1 MMVEKLAANR
11 EARGMRCLVVFCH
24 PSETSFGAAIL
35 ETARTAIRGAGH
47 ELRVI
52 DLYRERFDPVL
63 STEEW
68 HSYLADTARN
78 IAAVRD
84 HVEAMQWAESLVL
97 IFPQWMYGPPALL
110 KGWLE
115 RVWLPGVAFEIPS
128 GRHKRAVGLF
138 HNIRQ
143 LTVVTTSGSP
153 WWWLFLIRDPCRSM
167 FRRGFRVLFHR
178 RCRILWLQMYDINH
192 STEIHRKNF
201 LDRVRR
207 TLAAPD

>member
-1 MMVEKLAANR
+1 
-11 EARGMRCLVVFCH
+11 MRCLVVFCH

-68 HSYLADTARN
+68 HSYLPDTARN
-78 IAAVRD
+78 IAALRD

-97 IFPQWMYGPPALL
+97 IFPTWMYGPPAML

-115 RVWLPGVAFEIPS
+115 RVWLPGVAFEIPR
-128 GRHKRAVGLF
+128 GRNKRVTGLF
-138 HNIRQ
+138 RNIRRF
-143 LTVVTTSGSP
+143 TVVTTSGSP
-153 WWWLFLIRDPCRSM
+153 MWWLYLIRDPCRSL
-167 FRRGFRVLFHR
+167 FARGYRVLFHR
-178 RCRILWLQMYDINH
+178 RCRIRWLQLYSMNH
-192 STEIHRKNF
+192 STDIRRRNF
-201 LDRVRR
+201 LDRVGRA
-207 TLAAPD
+207 LAAPD